1 MNKHKWLAA
10 IAIIAILAVIGYF
23 TVRHLEPE
31 YAYMPPKEKVISKE
45 KRLHGYD
52 LWGHLHRISPRPQGR
67 EL

>member
-1 MNKHKWLAA
+1 MVSRNCYHRN
-10 IAIIAILAVIGYF
+10 LAVIGYF

-31 YAYMPPKEKVISKE
+31 YAYMPPKEKSSQR